1 VSAPPSLA
9 GRIRRRALLLFVLPI
24 PGSLLTAC
32 SVTPLTNKITVG
44 EEPFVIGVGEGPDGL
59 TDLFAAPAK
68 GGGFVRLTFNRPE
81 ERFPRLSPDGSMVAY
96 FRTTGATVGAAWSL
110 VILNLLTNAER
121 TAPLPGESGVPVGLG
136 WSRDGQ
142 RVVVSAQG
150 YLVSAA
156 PSAPIRFSRM
166 ALDAAPAA
174 DSATAELLGDP
185 PRARVERCVDGGGAC
200 IRSASGEL
208 TALGTGSSGAIRW
221 GTDSVGYFRGAE
233 FEVRPLAGGR
243 SRRPEWSGAPAQLRD
258 LTYHAG
264 SQVTTAT
271 GESGIR

>member
-1 VSAPPSLA
+1 MSAPLDLA

-32 SVTPLTNKITVG
+32 SVTPLTNKIAVG

-96 FRTTGATVGAAWSL
+96 FRTTGATTGARWSL

-121 TAPLPGESGVPVGLG
+121 TAPLPAESGVPERLG

-150 YLVSAA
+150 YFVSAA
-156 PSAPIRFSRM
+156 PPAPIRFSTV
-166 ALDAAPAA
+166 APDSVPAA

-185 PRARVERCVDGGGAC
+185 PRARVERCGDGGAC
-200 IRSASGEL
+200 IRSGSGEL
-208 TALGTGSSGAIRW
+208 TALGAGSSGAIRW
-221 GTDSVGYFRGAE
+221 GADSVGYFRGAD

-243 SRRPEWSGAPAQLRD
+243 SRRPEWSGAPERLRD

-264 SQVTTAT
+264 SQVTTAM